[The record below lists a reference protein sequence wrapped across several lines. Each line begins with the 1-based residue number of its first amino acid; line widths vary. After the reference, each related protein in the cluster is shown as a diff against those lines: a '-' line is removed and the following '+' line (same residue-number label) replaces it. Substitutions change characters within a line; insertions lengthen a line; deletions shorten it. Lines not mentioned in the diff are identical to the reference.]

1 MCVWTDVDGR
11 TDFRRIVRV
20 VVEVVCVCVC
30 EKERVL
36 QKIHRGVWDWRV
48 GYGRAGIVVG
58 GVVGSGGAV
67 VCNFVLRR

>member
-30 EKERVL
+30 V
-36 QKIHRGVWDWRV
+36 
-48 GYGRAGIVVG
+48 
-58 GVVGSGGAV
+58 
-67 VCNFVLRR
+67 

>member
-1 MCVWTDVDGR
+1 M
-11 TDFRRIVRV
+11 
-20 VVEVVCVCVC
+20 CVCVC

-36 QKIHRGVWDWRV
+36 QKIRRGVWDWRV